1 MITGKTKVYGLIGH
15 PVEHSFSPQLHYML
29 ATSLAVDMVYTTFD
43 VEKSALKAS
52 IEGIKALN
60 ISGVNVTVPHKVA
73 VMKYLDAIDI
83 AAMRIGAVNTIV
95 REGNVLTGYNTDYL
109 GLKMALDYEKIFLKD
124 EDILIIGAGG
134 AARAVAVM
142 CGYANVRK
150 ITVVNRTIEK
160 AEELVKTIKEYFDIE
175 TEVIIMEELVELE
188 NMGIVFQTTSLGMF
202 PNIKNNPLKD
212 NIDYSKMKVAVDLIF
227 NPIETEFLAKA
238 RKAGVK
244 TMNGLGM
251 LYYQG
256 VKAFELWHGII
267 PEKSVLD
274 KNFQLFI
281 NDRQ

>member
-256 VKAFELWHGII
+256 VKAFELWQGII